1 MKPRSA
7 CRSENKEGC
16 HVDVVV
22 VAAAAVVV
30 AAVVV
35 VAVAV
40 AKYLCQARKV
50 LHSFMILPIV
60 RVLQKHKINGTWSQC
75 TKVLVV
81 TLY

>member
-16 HVDVVV
+16 HV
-22 VAAAAVVV
+22 AVV

-35 VAVAV
+35 AVVVAVVAVVV

-60 RVLQKHKINGTWSQC
+60 RVLQKHKNDRT
-75 TKVLVV
+75 
-81 TLY
+81 

>member
-40 AKYLCQARKV
+40 AKYLCQA
-50 LHSFMILPIV
+50 
-60 RVLQKHKINGTWSQC
+60 
-75 TKVLVV
+75 
-81 TLY
+81 